1 MFLKSYP
8 IIPIPI
14 KIPPSVVQVAV
25 AMRYAPM
32 AMVTCK
38 TKGKAM
44 GTAAMRMERAVSKVP
59 WRASRSETNP
69 AKLST

>member
-8 IIPIPI
+8 IPIR
-14 KIPPSVVQVAV
+14 IPPSVVQVAV

-59 WRASRSETNP
+59 WRATNP
-69 AKLST
+69 LKLST

>member
-1 MFLKSYP
+1 MKNP
-8 IIPIPI
+8 Q
-14 KIPPSVVQVAV
+14 VQFSV

-38 TKGKAM
+38 TNGKAM

-59 WRASRSETNP
+59 DGKKHQGPDGATRVSLQIAV
-69 AKLST
+69 AV